1 MKMLGNVLTVGG
13 LLFLAAAIVLRIY
26 PAPLKSLPL
35 TDLTPSSFAHFG
47 CSLFFAAI
55 AVFAMYMASKN

>member
-1 MKMLGNVLTVGG
+1 MKMFGNFLTVGG
-13 LLFLAAAIVLRIY
+13 LLFLAAGIVFRLY
-26 PAPLKSLPL
+26 PAALKFLPI
-35 TDLTPSSFAHFG
+35 TELTPSSFAHFG